1 MWVAG
6 KSDFNENPVVSLD
19 LDLDLDF
26 GLRLRA
32 CQKKPPNN
40 KLYCFVGSRLIIKD
54 FFTFHPTPNPLN
66 SNMNVGIV

>member
-1 MWVAG
+1 MHMPGIDTEHSSRDMGVY
-6 KSDFNENPVVSLD
+6 SPMNFDFILK
-19 LDLDLDF
+19 
-26 GLRLRA
+26 
-32 CQKKPPNN
+32 KKPPNN